1 MTYVVTEPCI
11 NCKYGDCVPVCP
23 VDAFHEGANFMV
35 IDPEECIDCSLCV
48 DECPAGA
55 IFDESK
61 LPEEYAR
68 YVAINA
74 ELTKAWPLIK
84 DKPEPLPDADE
95 WVDTQDKFKYLDM
108 AETA

>member
-1 MTYVVTEPCI
+1 MTYVVTESCI

-23 VDAFHEGANFMV
+23 VDAFHEGPNFMV

-55 IFDESK
+55 IFDEAK
-61 LPEEYAR
+61 LPEEYAN
-68 YVAINA
+68 YVALNA
-74 ELTKAWPLIK
+74 ELTKSWPLIK
-84 DKPEPLPDADE
+84 DKPEPLPEADD
-95 WVDTQDKFKYLDM
+95 WVDMKDKFQYLQM

>member
-1 MTYVVTEPCI
+1 MTYVVTESCI
-11 NCKYGDCVPVCP
+11 KCKYGDCVPVCP
-23 VDAFHEGANFMV
+23 VDAFHEGPNFMV
-35 IDPEECIDCSLCV
+35 IDPEACIDCSLCV

-55 IFDESK
+55 IFDASG
-61 LPEEYAR
+61 LPAEYAR

-74 ELTKAWPLIK
+74 ELTKAWPLVK

-95 WVDTQDKFKYLDM
+95 WVDAKDKFKYLEM

>member
-1 MTYVVTEPCI
+1 
-11 NCKYGDCVPVCP
+11 
-23 VDAFHEGANFMV
+23 MV

-68 YVAINA
+68 YVALNA
-74 ELTKAWPLIK
+74 ELTKIWPLIK
-84 DKPEPLPDADE
+84 DKPDPLHDADE
-95 WVDTQDKFKYLDM
+95 WVDTKGKFQYLEM
-108 AETA
+108 EVAA